1 LGIIEEKMD
10 KILLTGC
17 CGFIGS
23 KVTENL
29 LQKGYQVLGLDEMN
43 SSYDVRL
50 KEYRLQQLEGKKNFE
65 FLKVDISE
73 PKTSDIVK
81 SFSPATIVNLAAR
94 AGVRASMRDPFVY
107 FKSNTIGTLNLL
119 QAAKNYG
126 VKKFILSSTSSVY
139 AGEEMP
145 FSEDLPVNRPIS
157 PYAASKKSAEATCY
171 TYHYLYDINI
181 TILRF
186 FTVYGPAGRPDMSIF
201 KFIKQIDEGK
211 EIIVFGD
218 GTQSRN
224 FTYIDDIADGTVRAL
239 KLNGFNTVNLG
250 GDKTNTL
257 NELISLIEHYLNK
270 KACISHKK
278 FEKTDIYATK
288 ADIGKAKQLLN
299 WEPQTSLEEGVKK
312 TIKWYKENYSWT
324 KDIQL
329 IE

>member
-1 LGIIEEKMD
+1 MD

-23 KVTENL
+23 KVTANL
-29 LQKGYQVLGLDEMN
+29 LQEGYQVLGLDEMN
-43 SSYDVRL
+43 TSYDISL
-50 KEYRLQQLEGKKNFE
+50 KEYRLQQLQSNKNFS
-65 FLKVDISE
+65 FIKQNIAE
-73 PKTSDIVK
+73 PETVEIVK
-81 SFSPATIVNLAAR
+81 SFSPTIIFNLAAR
-94 AGVRASMRDPFVY
+94 AGVRVSIIDPFVY
-107 FKSNTIGTLNLL
+107 FRSNLIGTINLL
-119 QAAKNYG
+119 QATKDYG

-139 AGEEMP
+139 AGEAMP

-157 PYAASKKSAEATCY
+157 PYAASKKSAEVTCY
-171 TYHYLYDINI
+171 TYHYLYGIDV
-181 TILRF
+181 TILRY

-201 KFIKQIDEGK
+201 KFIKLIDEGK

-224 FTYIDDIADGTVRAL
+224 FTYINDIADGTVRAL

-270 KACISHKK
+270 KASISYRK

-288 ADIGKAKQLLN
+288 ADIRRAKQLLN
-299 WEPQTSLEEGVKK
+299 WEPKTSLDEGVKN
-312 TIKWYKENYSWT
+312 TVAWYKENYSWT
-324 KDIQL
+324 KDIHL
-329 IE
+329 KE

>member
-1 LGIIEEKMD
+1 MD